1 MSHDQRFKN
10 LIVDYPRDALRFF
23 AAAEAQHI
31 DDSVRFIP
39 IRQEQLQERFGERFR
54 ELDTPIWV
62 EWPDGRREILL
73 FVVEEETEP
82 GRFSIHRL
90 IHYCVDLSEM
100 FETTRVVPVVIFLH
114 RGSYDTSFALTG
126 DHGTYLDFRFLYC
139 DLPSL
144 QARDYLAS
152 QNLVARLNVINMAY
166 SRGEKLDVFHAATE
180 GLASLETDREKQ
192 RKYTGFIDA
201 YVQLS
206 DEEQRRYE
214 EDYLSRSANREVI
227 MGFFGNL
234 IERGHQAGLQEGR
247 QEGRQEERRVL
258 VSRLLEKRFGPLS
271 TAIQQRLQ
279 SATPEELE
287 HWAMR
292 MLEVDSLDAV
302 FQG

>member
-1 MSHDQRFKN
+1 MTTHDQRFKN
-10 LIVDYPRDALRFF
+10 LIVDYPRDALHFF

-31 DDSVRFIP
+31 DDTVRFIP

-100 FETTRVVPVVIFLH
+100 FKTTRVVPVVIFLH

-152 QNLVARLNVINMAY
+152 TNLVARLNVMNMAY
-166 SRGEKLDVFHAATE
+166 APDEKLAVFNSATE

-192 RKYTGFIDA
+192 RKYRGFIDA

-206 DEEQRRYE
+206 DDEYRRYRE
-214 EDYLSRSANREVI
+214 EYLARSPNREVI
-227 MGFFGNL
+227 MGYSEFL
-234 IERGHQAGLQEGR
+234 LEEGR
-247 QEGRQEERRVL
+247 KEGRQEEGCML
-258 VSRLLEKRFGPLS
+258 VKRLLEKRFGPLPD
-271 TAIQQRLQ
+271 AVQQRLQ
-279 SATPEELE
+279 NATPEELE

-302 FQG
+302 FKA

>member
-1 MSHDQRFKN
+1 
-10 LIVDYPRDALRFF
+10 
-23 AAAEAQHI
+23 
-31 DDSVRFIP
+31 VRFIP

-82 GRFSIHRL
+82 GSFSIHRL

-100 FETTRVVPVVIFLH
+100 FKTTRVVPVVIFLH

-152 QNLVARLNVINMAY
+152 TNLVARLNVMNMAY
-166 SRGEKLDVFHAATE
+166 APDEKLSVFNSATE

-192 RKYTGFIDA
+192 RKYRGFIDA

-206 DEEQRRYE
+206 QDEYHRYRE
-214 EDYLSRSANREVI
+214 EYLARSPHREVI
-227 MGFFGNL
+227 MGYSEFL
-234 IERGHQAGLQEGR
+234 LEEGR
-247 QEGRQEERRVL
+247 KEERCSL
-258 VSRLLEKRFGPLS
+258 VKRLLEKRFGPLPD
-271 TAIQQRLQ
+271 AIQQRLQ
-279 SATPEELE
+279 NATPEELE

-302 FQG
+302 FSA

>member
-23 AAAEAQHI
+23 AAAEAQDI
-31 DDSVRFIP
+31 DDTVRFI
-39 IRQEQLQERFGERFR
+39 
-54 ELDTPIWV
+54 
-62 EWPDGRREILL
+62 
-73 FVVEEETEP
+73 
-82 GRFSIHRL
+82 
-90 IHYCVDLSEM
+90 
-100 FETTRVVPVVIFLH
+100 
-114 RGSYDTSFALTG
+114 
-126 DHGTYLDFRFLYC
+126 HGTYLDFRFLYC

-152 QNLVARLNVINMAY
+152 TNLVARLNVINMAY
-166 SRGEKLDVFHAATE
+166 TREEKLDVFHAATE

-234 IERGHQAGLQEGR
+234 IERGHQSGL
-247 QEGRQEERRVL
+247 QEGRQEERRTL
-258 VSRLLEKRFGPLS
+258 VCRLLEKRFGPLPA
-271 TAIQQRLQ
+271 AIQQRLQ
-279 SATPEELE
+279 NATPEELE

-292 MLEVDSLDAV
+292 MLEVDSLNAV
-302 FQG
+302 FQV

>member
-10 LIVDYPRDALRFF
+10 LICDYPRQALQFF
-23 AAAEAQHI
+23 AAEEAEAI
-31 DDSVRFIP
+31 DEDVRVLP
-39 IRQEQLQERFGERFR
+39 VREEQLQERFGERFR
-54 ELDTPIWV
+54 KLDTPIWV

-100 FETTRVVPVVIFLH
+100 FKTTRVVPVVIFLH

-152 QNLVARLNVINMAY
+152 TNLVARLNVMNMAY
-166 SRGEKLDVFHAATE
+166 APAEKLSVFNSATE

-192 RKYTGFIDA
+192 RKYRGFIDA

-206 DEEQRRYE
+206 DDEYRRYRE
-214 EDYLSRSANREVI
+214 EYLARSPNREVI
-227 MGFFGNL
+227 MGYSEFL
-234 IERGHQAGLQEGR
+234 LEEGR
-247 QEGRQEERRVL
+247 KEGRQEERCIL
-258 VSRLLEKRFGPLS
+258 VKRLLEKRFGPLPA
-271 TAIQQRLQ
+271 AIQQRLQ
-279 SATPEELE
+279 DATPEELE

-292 MLEVDSLDAV
+292 MLEVNALGDV
-302 FQG
+302 FKD